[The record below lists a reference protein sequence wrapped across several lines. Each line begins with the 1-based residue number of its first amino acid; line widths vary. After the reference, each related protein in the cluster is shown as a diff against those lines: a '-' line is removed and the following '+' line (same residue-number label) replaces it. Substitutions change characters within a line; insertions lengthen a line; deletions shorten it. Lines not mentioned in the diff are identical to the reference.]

1 MEKQPKFCIAHIAMN
16 TAGARD
22 ITQLMQTAF
31 GISSQEGAKSYITGN
46 VIEVIKGGYL
56 GRNGHIA
63 IGTQDIDAAV
73 AYLEGKG
80 LRFDP
85 ATTEWDENGKK
96 IVYLDHELAG
106 FALHLVRKE
115 LK

>member
-1 MEKQPKFCIAHIAMN
+1 MLLKPHNDATSLIFLEDLADRPYGIRCFRLLDPNKN
-16 TAGARD
+16 D
-22 ITQLMQTAF
+22 IVIF
-31 GISSQEGAKSYITGN
+31 SYL
-46 VIEVIKGGYL
+46 K
-56 GRNGHIA
+56 
-63 IGTQDIDAAV
+63 D
-73 AYLEGKG
+73 LEEKG

-85 ATTEWDENGKK
+85 ASTEWDENGKK